1 MRAQFPIGVFAA
13 ALVVQVSLAGHAG
26 GSTKE
31 AREIIDRMSEARKSI
46 SFEGVLVY
54 QRGKNLHSMRVI
66 HKADKGRERERLT
79 SLSGPAREL
88 FRDERQTT
96 CVYPDKRAVMVV
108 KNRFSEIFPA
118 ALPKPIEQIEN
129 LYSFSVLGKDR
140 VAGREA
146 WVVRIQPKNPDRYEH
161 KLWIDA
167 ASYLLLK
174 SHILDA
180 QGETLEE
187 VLFTNIKLRDFIP
200 DSLLRPKLAG
210 EGYTWYGNEPGG
222 NKVADGSSSKWTV
235 NWLPE
240 GFAMRGYEEQA
251 LAPSRPAVD
260 HLFFSDGLATLS
272 VFVEKAPAPD
282 ADGVKEQ
289 TSLGAVNTYM
299 WMTDGYQVTVVG
311 ELPAVTVRRV
321 AGSIA
326 GVAGSIAGKED

>member
-1 MRAQFPIGVFAA
+1 VRAQVPIRVFAA
-13 ALVVQVSLAGHAG
+13 ALVLQVPLAGHAG

-31 AREIIDRMSEARKSI
+31 AREIIDRMSEARKSL
-46 SFEGVLVY
+46 SFEGILVY
-54 QRGKNLHSMRVI
+54 QRGKNLYSMRII
-66 HKADKGRERERLT
+66 HKADKGRERERLI

-88 FRDERQTT
+88 VRDERQTT
-96 CVYPDKRAVMVV
+96 CVFPDNRAVMVV

-118 ALPKPIEQIEN
+118 PLPKPIEQIEN

-146 WVVRIQPKNPDRYEH
+146 WVVRIQPKDPDRYEH

-174 SHILDA
+174 SHILDS

-187 VLFTNIKLRDFIP
+187 VLFTRIKLRDFIP
-200 DSLLRPKLAG
+200 DSLLTPKLAG
-210 EGYTWYGNEPGG
+210 EGYTWYRNEPGG
-222 NKVADGSSSKWTV
+222 NKADDGSGAKWTV

-251 LAPSRPAVD
+251 ITPSRPAVD
-260 HLFFSDGLATLS
+260 HLFFSDGLATFS
-272 VFVEKAPAPD
+272 VFVEKSAAPA
-282 ADGVKEQ
+282 ADGVESQ
-289 TSLGAVNTYM
+289 TSLGAVNTYT

-326 GVAGSIAGKED
+326 GKEIAGKED